1 MLLAFIVLWPS
12 RLGPRLLYVLF
23 RHDERLRASRR
34 GVNRDFGSD
43 FGACA
48 QMARRRCGAKRECSG
63 ELGPGARAGATTD
76 S

>member
-12 RLGPRLLYVLF
+12 RLGPRLLYVLC

-34 GVNRDFGSD
+34 GVSSD

-48 QMARRRCGAKRECSG
+48 QMARRRCGAKRERSG
-63 ELGPGARAGATTD
+63 ELGPGARSGATTD